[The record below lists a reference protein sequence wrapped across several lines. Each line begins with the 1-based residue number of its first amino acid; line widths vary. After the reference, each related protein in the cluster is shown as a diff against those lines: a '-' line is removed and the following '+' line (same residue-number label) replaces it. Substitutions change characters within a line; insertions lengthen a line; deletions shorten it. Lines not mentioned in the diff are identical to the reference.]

1 MNDYFYNL
9 AQKNGWGK
17 NFLQQLKSTNN
28 NLANSYNSQR
38 SALNTQYDNSLK
50 QYDVQK
56 QQANA
61 TALKSGREAYKN
73 YMQTM
78 NPFNNVQSSLAR
90 SGLSNSGYAESMGIR
105 ANNDYLTNVGNA
117 ETTRDLALANI
128 DSEIS
133 ALRNERDNKLASLQL
148 DEEKDLYN
156 NYNKIMQL
164 YENQRQ
170 RELAEAQAKASAS
183 SSSSLGGS
191 GGGYS
196 TYSYS
201 RPTNATQS
209 KTTATKSKSKT
220 TGKSSGGG
228 GGGSF
233 GSGGSMGGRGLK
245 ENSSQKLGYSYSTKN
260 YTKSKKYNSKK
271 STTNRVLKSLKN
283 LFK

>member
-9 AQKNGWGK
+9 AKKNGWGK
-17 NFLQQLKSTNN
+17 NFLQQLQATNN
-28 NLANSYNSQR
+28 QLTNSYNNQR
-38 SALNTQYDNSLK
+38 SALNTQYDNSMK

-90 SGLSNSGYAESMGIR
+90 SGLNNSGYAESMGIR
-105 ANNDYLTNVGNA
+105 ANNDYLTNLGNA

-133 ALRNERDNKLASLQL
+133 ALRNERDNKLASLRL

-164 YENQRQ
+164 YENERQ
-170 RELAEAQAKASAS
+170 RELAEAKSNAS
-183 SSSSLGGS
+183 SSSSSSSGS
-191 GGGYS
+191 SS
-196 TYSYS
+196 TGSSYLTS
-201 RPTNATQS
+201 TPT
-209 KTTATKSKSKT
+209 TTTKSSSTSKSENT
-220 TGKSSGGG
+220 NKSSGGG
-228 GGGSF
+228 GTGAG
-233 GSGGSMGGRGLK
+233 GSGGSMGGRG
-245 ENSSQKLGYSYSTKN
+245 SSGSSRTKTSTKRKN
-260 YTKSKKYNSKK
+260 
-271 STTNRVLKSLKN
+271 SLKN
-283 LFK
+283 LLFILNRFR